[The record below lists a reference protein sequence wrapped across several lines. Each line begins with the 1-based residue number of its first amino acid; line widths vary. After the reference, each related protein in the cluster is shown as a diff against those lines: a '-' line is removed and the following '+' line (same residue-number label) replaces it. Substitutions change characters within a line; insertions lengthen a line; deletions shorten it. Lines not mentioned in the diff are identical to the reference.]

1 MINKTHYMVRFDE
14 DDRYDHQYEELGMF
28 HSKTAAIA
36 LAEQEAQKRGL
47 TIKEID
53 RAGLPSWRDD
63 QPNSNTYNSIEI
75 NIIESV
81 D

>member
-1 MINKTHYMVRFDE
+1 MINKTHYMVRFDD

-53 RAGLPSWRDD
+53 ESGLPSWRDKG
-63 QPNSNTYNSIEI
+63 SNTYNSIEI